1 MLTQKIQDSII
12 AKILLIN
19 ENRKKKAKAI
29 GEWYH
34 SDAFPFILAT
44 MAMIIKYKQKQVI
57 KIKAN
62 KKVLI
67 NCHKTLLWVNV
78 SLL

>member
-1 MLTQKIQDSII
+1 
-12 AKILLIN
+12 
-19 ENRKKKAKAI
+19 
-29 GEWYH
+29 
-34 SDAFPFILAT
+34 